1 MLKKIIE
8 QKRQLNELRKEC
20 FEARDQLIV
29 VSNNKT
35 PSNKI
40 GCIRMIYNIECGMVK
55 PWVSGVNPENTYRAV
70 GPTVSYCSSFDPNQP
85 MVFLCDNTSC
95 PMYDKYIEYKNKCSA
110 LRAMESNARSAK

>member
-1 MLKKIIE
+1 M
-8 QKRQLNELRKEC
+8 
-20 FEARDQLIV
+20 
-29 VSNNKT
+29 
-35 PSNKI
+35 
-40 GCIRMIYNIECGMVK
+40 GCINVRYTFECGMVN
-55 PWVSGVNPENTYRAV
+55 PWNYGMNPENTYRAV